1 MNVPFPANP
10 SDGDTWTAA
19 KVAAIVAAVT
29 GYTIP
34 VTDLANQ
41 YATFVFPINT
51 DSLGTGATFTARA
64 VVPASQ
70 TWVAVAQEV
79 SYQTATAGTPTVTLQ
94 VTDDGANLFSASA
107 SAASAGGTPT
117 AVTDVVGTG
126 VAPGSLLVFTLTNTS
141 GVGNTAGNV
150 TGVVH
155 FKVKHLA

>member
-29 GYTIP
+29 GYTVP

-41 YATFVFPINT
+41 YAPMALTLCT
-51 DSLGTGATFTARA
+51 DSLASGATHTHRV

-70 TWVAVAQEV
+70 TWVPVSAEV
-79 SYQTATAGTPTVTLQ
+79 SYQTGVTPTVTLQ
-94 VTDDGANLFSASA
+94 FSDDGANVLTAAA

-117 AVTDVVGTG
+117 PVIAFDVTSI
-126 VAPGSLLVFTLTNTS
+126 AAGSLLVFTLTGS
-141 GVGNTAGNV
+141 GGATATNV